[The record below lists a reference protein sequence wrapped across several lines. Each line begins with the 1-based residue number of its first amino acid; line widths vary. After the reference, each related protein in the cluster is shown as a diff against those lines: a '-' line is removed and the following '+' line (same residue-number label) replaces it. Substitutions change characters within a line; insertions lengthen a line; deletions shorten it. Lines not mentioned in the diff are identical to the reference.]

1 LNPESGWHTGGLKPE
16 TARRLLYAIVVVCL
30 SLTATFAVFRPPA
43 ITPAQG
49 VPFVLAPG
57 AVSTQ
62 QLRPARIPPLR
73 FQIAIDGGVPVAPGA
88 LVPVTP
94 TSYPRECAC
103 SRTT

>member
-1 LNPESGWHTGGLKPE
+1 M
-16 TARRLLYAIVVVCL
+16 VCL

-43 ITPAQG
+43 ALQTQG

-57 AVSTQ
+57 ASSAQ
-62 QLRPARIPPLR
+62 QLRPVRIPPLR
-73 FQIAIDGGVPVAPGA
+73 FQIAVDGGIPVAPGA
-88 LVPVTP
+88 LVPAPVTP